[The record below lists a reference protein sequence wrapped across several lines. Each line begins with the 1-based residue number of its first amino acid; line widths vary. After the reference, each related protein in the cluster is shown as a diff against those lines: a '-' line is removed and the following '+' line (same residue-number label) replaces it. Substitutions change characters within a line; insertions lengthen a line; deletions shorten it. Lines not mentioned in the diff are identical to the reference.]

1 MLWLL
6 VQHVKERDHLSVRNV
21 MGREEQVVEFFQTRK
36 YVTIV
41 VVQAKRLPNVVI
53 AMGQGRYDPS

>member
-21 MGREEQVVEFFQTRK
+21 MGREGQVVEFFQTRK

-41 VVQAKRLPNVVI
+41 VVQGKRQLNAAIV
-53 AMGQGRYDPS
+53 MGLGKYDL

>member
-6 VQHVKERDHLSVRNV
+6 VQHVKEREHLSVRNV
-21 MGREEQVVEFFQTRK
+21 MGKGERVVAFFQTRK

-41 VVQAKRLPNVVI
+41 VVQAKRRPNVVI
-53 AMGQGRYDPS
+53 AMEQGKHDLS